1 MEWKVISFALQSQ
14 YIYTVMSIPMHLKIP
29 QWIFRNFFW
38 AFHIEIFLSIFF
50 SHWDFLS
57 KSVYRL
63 TQWKISE
70 VRISNTTNLLEDVR
84 SEVLDIKHYGSQM
97 GLLLNNNI
105 NMMHHGCK
113 IFSGRSWIRSW
124 IWSWMTEKIYKN
136 SWCI

>member
-29 QWIFRNFFW
+29 QWIFRICSKNSK
-38 AFHIEIFLSIFF
+38 ESLN
-50 SHWDFLS
+50 

-63 TQWKISE
+63 TQWKINE

-84 SEVLDIKHYGSQM
+84 SEVVDIKHYGSQM

-136 SWCI
+136 S